1 MSYKRNVG
9 NLGENLAA
17 EYLRSKGYQIL
28 ERNWLCRYGELDIV
42 AQEDEKL
49 VFCEVKS
56 IHGENL
62 EGAFA
67 NLTSQKVK
75 KVLKA
80 VHYYLAAKN
89 LEEMLW
95 RFDAIAVVMP
105 SNADALIEH
114 VEDALDW

>member
-1 MSYKRNVG
+1 MSKKREVG
-9 NLGENLAA
+9 NQGENLAA

-28 ERNWLCRYGELDIV
+28 QRNWQCRFGELDIV
-42 AQEDEKL
+42 AQDGEKL

-56 IHGENL
+56 IHGESL
-62 EGAFA
+62 EDAFA
-67 NLTSQKVK
+67 NLTPHKVK

-80 VHYYLAAKN
+80 VHYYLAAKH
-89 LEEMLW
+89 LEEVLW

-105 SNADALIEH
+105 ANAEALIEH